1 MVVSVAAM
9 ITLFSLQAT
18 QAHLLKE
25 KISHLQFYFHDKIS
39 GKNVTAVKVALAP
52 TTEMSAIG
60 FRLVYVLD
68 DRLTKGPKPTSKLG
82 RKLDGSTLTM
92 VGNNTVFREVREM
105 AIVGGSDKFRMA
117 RGYAI
122 ARTHSFDIQSR
133 NVIIHYNFTLH
144 HY

>member
-1 MVVSVAAM
+1 MTCFDIYSYRVQISKEQSAFPSSSPFQMVIMVVSVAAM

-68 DRLTKGPKPTSKLG
+68 DRLTKGPKPTSKLVG
-82 RKLDGSTLTM
+82 KAQGLYASTSQE
-92 VGNNTVFREVREM
+92 EV
-105 AIVGGSDKFRMA
+105 
-117 RGYAI
+117 
-122 ARTHSFDIQSR
+122 
-133 NVIIHYNFTLH
+133 
-144 HY
+144 